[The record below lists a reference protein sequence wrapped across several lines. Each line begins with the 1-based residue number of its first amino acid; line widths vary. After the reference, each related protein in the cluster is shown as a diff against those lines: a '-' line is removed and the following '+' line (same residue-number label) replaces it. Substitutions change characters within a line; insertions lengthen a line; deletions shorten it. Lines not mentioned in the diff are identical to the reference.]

1 MSALV
6 MKFNPFSRIR
16 LSSLSHG
23 YLWPKDGKDDPK
35 LQGEPDDSSFDITNG
50 YEVLYMI
57 DYIMQGMDTYSSQV
71 VREIEALIHQYP
83 LSLPTQMELRNFI
96 NVSWVASRRKI

>member
-1 MSALV
+1 MNDKVSALLV

-23 YLWPKDGKDDPK
+23 YFWPKEGKDDPK

-57 DYIMQGMDTYSSQV
+57 DYIMESMDTYSSQV
-71 VREIEALIHQYP
+71 VREIEAIIHQYP
-83 LSLPTQMELRNFI
+83 TKELTQIQLKEYI
-96 NVSWVASRRKI
+96 RRMML